1 MLEKN
6 DILLNLNNV
15 KENIEKACNRVNREN
30 DVTLISVT
38 KTFPK
43 ELIQTC
49 IDLNVKDVGENRPL
63 EIRDKFEIYENKVKW
78 HMIGHIQTNK
88 VKYIIDKVSLIHSLD
103 SIKLAK
109 ELNKYAKKNDICI
122 ECLVQVNIADEDVKF
137 GISEKD
143 VSDFLAKLQEFDNIK
158 IMGLMNMAPFY
169 SNNEEARKDFKK
181 MKELFELLKKESYKN
196 VQMKYLSM
204 GMTND
209 YIVAVE
215 EGSNMV
221 RIGSAIFGKR
231 DYF

>member
-15 KENIEKACNRVNREN
+15 KENIEKACNRVNRES